1 MLLYICKQ
9 KQFKSRKEVCIM
21 TKKEMFNLIA
31 TECSANEEIVA
42 FCERQIELLDK
53 KANSVNSKKV
63 AEQKAI
69 MEQIKTDLS
78 YMNKPVSVTELMKF
92 DLTLGELSNQ
102 KISAMLK
109 KLVDNGEVVKT
120 VEKRV
125 SLFSLADIG

>member
-1 MLLYICKQ
+1 
-9 KQFKSRKEVCIM
+9 M
-21 TKKEMFNLIA
+21 TKREMFNLIA
-31 TECSANEEIVA
+31 TECSTNEEIVA
-42 FCERQIELLDK
+42 FCKKQIELLEK

-63 AEQKAI
+63 AEQTEL
-69 MEQIKTDLS
+69 MTHIKNTLDILG
-78 YMNKPVSVTELMKF
+78 KPITVTELMKF
-92 DLTLGELSNQ
+92 DESLGELSNQ